1 MNKLFAVIGIIV
13 ISIGFGVLGFVINVQ
28 SQCESLPDD
37 LQDPMTSS
45 FWGCMYYLDMAN
57 SNQEMASITESMES
71 KELVKTFTEKYSQYE
86 ITEFPDSNQNI
97 WKYSVDTGDKQVELI
112 FGKERTVLR
121 AFDDSQGICTVI
133 NPFPQDIIDN
143 CPPKW

>member
-1 MNKLFAVIGIIV
+1 MNKIFAVIGVIV

-28 SQCESLPDD
+28 SQCESLPEH
-37 LQDPMTSS
+37 LQDSMTSS

-57 SNQEMASITESMES
+57 SNQEMASITESIEN
-71 KELVKTFTEKYSQYE
+71 KELANTFAEKYSQYE
-86 ITEFPDSNQNI
+86 IIEFPDSNENI

-112 FGKERTVLR
+112 FVKERIVLR
-121 AFDDSQGICTVI
+121 AFDESEGICTII
-133 NPFPQDIIDN
+133 NPFPQDILDN